1 MLGIQALGIQALGI
15 QAGNQLMQPQDK
27 KLATD
32 VPNLITIYE

>member
-27 KLATD
+27 NWR
-32 VPNLITIYE
+32 PMFQI